1 MEGYD
6 NYLAS
11 EGSPPNPPP
20 TSGKLFV
27 GQIPKDITEPIL
39 STYFEEFGPIKELNI
54 IRDANGMSKGAY
66 VLPSSVS
73 LCFLLLSLCRMCF
86 CNFL

>member
-11 EGSPPNPPP
+11 EGSPPNPTP

-54 IRDANGMSKGAY
+54 IRDANGMSKGVIA
-66 VLPSSVS
+66 SWSFFS
-73 LCFLLLSLCRMCF
+73 LCFSPRSLCRLCF